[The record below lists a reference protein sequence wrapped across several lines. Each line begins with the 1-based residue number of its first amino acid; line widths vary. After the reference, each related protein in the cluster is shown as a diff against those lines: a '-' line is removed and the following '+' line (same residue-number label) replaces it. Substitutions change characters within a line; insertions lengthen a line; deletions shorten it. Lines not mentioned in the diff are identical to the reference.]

1 MLLKTLPL
9 TGAIGL
15 FSNVLQKSSLVLIS
29 LHFAILLPAQG
40 IQFESGSWS
49 EALAEARV
57 QGKPIFLDAMTAWCG
72 PCKLM
77 AREVFTDPAVGEFF
91 NKHFVNI
98 KLDMERGAGIEV
110 ANRYKIWLYPTLL
123 FVDSSG
129 AVQHRTAGFYQ
140 ADAFIALGKTALDP
154 TRNLASLERKYAAGN
169 RSRAFLIQYLE
180 AKTAAYDPD
189 AGRIANDFLKTEDD
203 LGTPENMDLLMQHI
217 DDPYSRGFQFLLKNR
232 TDFEG
237 KYGAREVKVKI
248 ETVFET
254 YLQSHP
260 GLQLG
265 EVQRLY
271 GTLYPEGGEALAS
284 RYRLDYYRQ
293 KNDAENFA
301 RSAIDHYQRF
311 PSDDPDELNEMAW
324 LFTEE
329 VSDPDVLQYA
339 LGWSELSILLQESH
353 YNQYTY
359 AKLLARMGKKKS
371 ARKAAER
378 SLELAKMLGEDTMLI
393 EELLEDLKR
402 K

>member
-1 MLLKTLPL
+1 MLLETLPIP
-9 TGAIGL
+9 GATSL
-15 FSNVLQKSSLVLIS
+15 FSNVLRKSTLVLIS
-29 LHFAILLPAQG
+29 FYFASSLPAQG
-40 IQFESGSWS
+40 IQFIQGSWD

-57 QGKPIFLDAMTAWCG
+57 QGKPIFLDAMTTWCG
-72 PCKLM
+72 PCKMM
-77 AREVFTDPAVGEFF
+77 AREVFTNPEVGAFF

-98 KLDMERGAGIEV
+98 KLDMERGSGIEV
-110 ANRYKIWLYPTLL
+110 SSRYKIWLYPTLL

-129 AVQHRTAGFYQ
+129 AVQHRAAGFYQ
-140 ADAFIALGKTALDP
+140 TDAFIALGQTALDP
-154 TRNLASLERKYAAGN
+154 TRNLASLERKYASGN
-169 RSRAFLIQYLE
+169 RFRAFLLEYLE

-189 AGRIANDFLKTEDD
+189 AGRIANDFLKMEDD

-232 TDFEG
+232 ADFEA
-237 KYGAREVKVKI
+237 KYGVREVKVKI

-271 GTLYPEGGEALAS
+271 GTLYPQGGEALAS

-324 LFTEE
+324 IFTEE

-339 LGWSELSILLQESH
+339 LGWSELSILMQESH

-359 AKLLARMGKKKS
+359 AKLLARMGKKKP
-371 ARKAAER
+371 ARKAAQR
-378 SLELAKMLGEDTMLI
+378 SLELAKMAGEDTMLI
-393 EELLEDLKR
+393 EELLEYLKR